1 MIRPFVAMARGPDRQ
16 AVRRRRRSHPKPPVS
31 SSSILNLQISR
42 PGVKVFFD
50 ASVEVLL
57 DGQSVGEGSV
67 KQGLDITIS
76 TDNRYHEIRLR
87 QTAWGFSRERRYAI
101 AGLVPGKY
109 WFKINYEFTLR
120 EAGNY
125 TKNFELQSYQ

>member
-1 MIRPFVAMARGPDRQ
+1 M
-16 AVRRRRRSHPKPPVS
+16 
-31 SSSILNLQISR
+31 
-42 PGVKVFFD
+42 FFD

-76 TDNRYHEIRLR
+76 TDNRNHEIRLR